1 MDLRPGPDGTP
12 GLVSDRGN
20 SSRRANRAF
29 SLPEVLIA
37 LLIFFMATIVLA
49 GAYVNVLNS
58 YQAANTANDNDADIA
73 FARSQLLA
81 QADLQT
87 AETGASFD
95 ASDSRHVTWSATVDT
110 TDTTDLFSVTFT
122 CQIDDPTLPQPK
134 KVVQT
139 FMLLR
144 PSWSDPATRTTQ
156 RQTAASRVAAV
167 QGRPPP
173 Q

>member
-1 MDLRPGPDGTP
+1 M
-12 GLVSDRGN
+12 
-20 SSRRANRAF
+20 
-29 SLPEVLIA
+29 IA

-58 YQAANTANDNDADIA
+58 YQAATTANENDQDVA
-73 FARSQLLA
+73 FARSQLLT

-87 AETGASFD
+87 AETGAAFD
-95 ASDSRHVTWSATVDT
+95 TTDNRHVSWSATCDT
-110 TDTTDLFSVTFT
+110 TDTTDLFAVTFT
-122 CQIDDPTLPQPK
+122 CEISDATSANPK
-134 KVVQT
+134 KVVEN

-144 PSWSDPATRTTQ
+144 PSWSDPATKSTQ
-156 RQTAASRVAAV
+156 RQNAAARIAQV